1 MNDRIRVSDAD
12 RDRVT
17 ARLREHFAAGR
28 LTPDE
33 LEERIS
39 AALHAKTAGDLR
51 RVLADL
57 PEPAATV
64 PGGAAQR
71 QREWTPPHWAGAHW
85 AGSQRT
91 GPWGAG
97 RGWGGPSWMVPGA
110 AHRPY
115 RMGPPWMARRRGP
128 RLLPLLLL
136 ALIVALVLPG
146 GGWVL
151 FAFLRV
157 MLLFWLVA
165 CLGGI
170 LFAVFRRRARRSR

>member
-1 MNDRIRVSDAD
+1 MDDRIRVSDAD

-51 RVLADL
+51 HVLADL

-64 PGGAAQR
+64 PGGAAQHQGWAPR
-71 QREWTPPHWAGAHW
+71 QWAPPRP
-85 AGSQRT
+85 AGSRWT
-91 GPWGAG
+91 GPRGAG
-97 RGWGGPSWMVPGA
+97 RGWGGPPWMMPGA

-165 CLGGI
+165 CLGGV
-170 LFAVFRRRARRSR
+170 LFAVARRRAHRYR